1 LFYVSVL
8 MNLKFKEY
16 LLENTQSVACEE
28 VEIIQSLWSGYG
40 KISRYELTGS
50 LHRTVVV
57 KYISPCSSGEHPKGW
72 DTDNSHNRK
81 VKSYE
86 VETHWYEQWNDRC
99 PTQAR
104 VPHFIGSFSL
114 GADQWIILED
124 LDANFSVRK
133 QKLDIPEVKNCL
145 RWLANFHG
153 TFLGCNPTGLWQ
165 EGTYWH
171 LGTRPD
177 EYDKM
182 EHPTLKAKAHAID
195 ALLNQC
201 SYQTIVHGDA
211 KVANFCFSENGEEIA
226 VVDFQYV
233 GGGCGMRD
241 VAYLLGSCL
250 SSDACEVHDGELL
263 DYYFIE
269 LAKTCALSASTF
281 CELEEEWR
289 RMYPVA
295 CADFMR
301 FLFGWMPTHQKLNA
315 YNLKMVEKV
324 LDSI

>member
-1 LFYVSVL
+1 
-8 MNLKFKEY
+8 MNPKFKEY
-16 LLENTQSVACEE
+16 LLENTQSIACEE

-57 KYISPCSSGEHPKGW
+57 KYISLRSSGEHPRGW
-72 DTDNSHNRK
+72 DTENSHLRK

-86 VETHWYEQWNDRC
+86 VETYWYEQWSDRC
-99 PTQAR
+99 TGEAR

-124 LDANFSVRK
+124 LDDNFSVRK
-133 QKLDIPEVKNCL
+133 QKLDISEVKNCL

-177 EYDKM
+177 EYEKM
-182 EHPTLKAKAHAID
+182 EHSELKAKAHAID
-195 ALLNQC
+195 ELLNQC
-201 SYQTIVHGDA
+201 NYQTIVHGDA
-211 KVANFCFSENGEEIA
+211 KVANFCFSENGKEIA

-250 SSDACEVHDGELL
+250 SSDACEAHDEELL
-263 DYYFIE
+263 DYYF
-269 LAKTCALSASTF
+269 T
-281 CELEEEWR
+281 ELEKACDLPASIFSELEAEWR
-289 RMYPVA
+289 QMYPVA

-301 FLFGWMPTHQKLNA
+301 FLFGWMPTHQKVNA
-315 YNLKMVEKV
+315 YNLKMVEEV
-324 LDSI
+324 LKRI

>member
-1 LFYVSVL
+1 MSS
-8 MNLKFKEY
+8 KFKEY
-16 LLENTQSVACEE
+16 LLENTESVACEE

-40 KISRYELTGS
+40 KISRYELIGS
-50 LHRTVVV
+50 PHRTVVV
-57 KYISPCSSGEHPKGW
+57 KYISHCSSGEHPRGW
-72 DTDNSHNRK
+72 DTENSHIRK

-99 PTQAR
+99 TIQSR
-104 VPHFIGSFSL
+104 VPCFIGSFSL
-114 GADQWIILED
+114 GEDKWIVLED
-124 LDANFSVRK
+124 LDDNFSVRK

-153 TFLGCNPTGLWQ
+153 TFLGCKPTGLWQ

-171 LGTRPD
+171 LGTRTD
-177 EYDKM
+177 EYEKM
-182 EHPTLKAKAHAID
+182 EYPALKAKAHAID
-195 ALLNQC
+195 SLLDQC
-201 SYQTIVHGDA
+201 SYKTIVHGDA

-250 SSDACEVHDGELL
+250 SSDACEAYDKELL
-263 DYYFIE
+263 DYYFAE
-269 LAKTCALSASTF
+269 LEKACDLSSSTF

-289 RMYPVA
+289 HMYPVA
-295 CADFMR
+295 CADFTR
-301 FLFGWMPTHQKLNA
+301 FLFGWMPTHQKVNA
-315 YNLKMVEKV
+315 YNLKMVEEV
-324 LDSI
+324 LKRR